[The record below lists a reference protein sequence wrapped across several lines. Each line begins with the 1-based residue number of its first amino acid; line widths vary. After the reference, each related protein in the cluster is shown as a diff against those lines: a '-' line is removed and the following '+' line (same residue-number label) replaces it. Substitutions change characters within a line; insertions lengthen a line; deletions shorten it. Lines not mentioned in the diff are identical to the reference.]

1 METCFTILIFLCI
14 SAFIKTFINLINSY
28 KNQTYKLPPGP
39 SKLPIIS
46 KFLLVIKSL
55 VELETIIRTL
65 HSKYGPLITLH
76 IGSRPA
82 IIIADRFPIHQA
94 LIQNSA
100 VFANRPPATA
110 IAKITSSKQHNIN
123 TAAYGPT
130 WRFLRRNLTSEIL
143 SPPPVRSYWR
153 ARKWVLQIL
162 LDRLN
167 SELANAKNGDDHA
180 TAVGVFDH
188 FLFVMFSLLVLMCFG
203 DKLDEKKI
211 IEVEDVQRLMVL
223 NLKRFNVLNFCP
235 RVTKIVFRKLWEEFC
250 QIRKQQDNVLMPL
263 IRERRKLTEERL
275 SFHAKEDD
283 DDDDYEKRQ
292 LDDNEIM
299 SLCSEFLDGGTAT
312 TTTSLQWVMAN
323 LVKRHP
329 PFHFLSGHA
338 VTDDIVFNGFLV
350 PKIATLR
357 FMLVDIGGDPRVW
370 DDPMAF
376 KPERFLN
383 CEQNGE
389 EMVFDITGS
398 RGIKIMPFGV
408 GRRICPGL
416 GLPMLHLE
424 YFIANLIW
432 CFEWKA
438 VDGGEVDLSER
449 HEFTVVMKNPL
460 KAHVCPRVR

>member
-283 DDDDYEKRQ
+283 DDDDY
-292 LDDNEIM
+292 
-299 SLCSEFLDGGTAT
+299 FLDGGTAT

-323 LVKRHP
+323 LVKYPHVQEKLFKEIKGVLGDAKRQRE
-329 PFHFLSGHA
+329 LRDK
-338 VTDDIVFNGFLV
+338 DDAI
-350 PKIATLR
+350 
-357 FMLVDIGGDPRVW
+357 W
-370 DDPMAF
+370 
-376 KPERFLN
+376 
-383 CEQNGE
+383 
-389 EMVFDITGS
+389 
-398 RGIKIMPFGV
+398 V
-408 GRRICPGL
+408 GRRMCPGL
-416 GLPMLHLE
+416 GLALLHLK
-424 YFIANLIW
+424 YFVANLIW
-432 CFEWKA
+432 SYEWKP
-438 VDGGEVDLSER
+438 VDGDDVDLEEKQ
-449 HEFTVVMKNPL
+449 EFTVVMKTPL
-460 KAHVCPRVR
+460 RAHICPRSK